1 MKSLQKLFG
10 GKKQSSPRKRPSP
23 KSKQNRRD
31 ENEDDEEEEEEDDDD
46 EEEDDETVA
55 EVHENERINAG
66 VWSFR
71 NLSKASGEWHFL
83 SSAGCSNLF
92 PSPPLSEGLIYSGQ
106 W

>member
-31 ENEDDEEEEEEDDDD
+31 EDEDDEEEEEDDDD

-83 SSAGCSNLF
+83 SSAGGSNLF
-92 PSPPLSEGLIYSGQ
+92 PSPPLSEGLMYSGQ